1 MKQEFESAHFRN
13 FFSFG
18 NVRQDIT
25 FEPGINLILGLN
37 ASNGRSNFTGK
48 SSLTEVLPVAMFGK
62 SSKGVKKDQLVNWS
76 NRKNCEVGVTIKI
89 KNDTYYIFRAIK
101 PDKLEIYK
109 NDVLIPPS
117 ADVRDYQ
124 RMLED
129 DILSMDYNMFM
140 SLIYTNLNKYEPILQ
155 MSKPNKRHFLERVFG
170 LEKFSKLND
179 LANNK
184 LKAINER
191 VVNVNAELGSIG
203 RLEREMLSQLDSLN
217 TNLNR
222 VGNSK
227 SKLQLLYNEQG
238 NLPDYDEISNEL
250 TELTEKLPLQ
260 QEKNR
265 KDKELQ
271 VKIQSDI
278 DIKANDVRMTNKML
292 DGYKNVR
299 TDLKTVI
306 ESKKSYDELLK
317 EYPDIDESILITE
330 NELKNLTNIVKS
342 KNRDLVEAK
351 EGRASANTN
360 LKITTD
366 NINTLV
372 ENDTCPLCGSNIKDN
387 DVLDTL
393 GADKKEYEDNV
404 SKINTIINELSESI
418 GKIDDNIKKYNDE
431 HKGLLGIKINLN
443 SLRDKIQN
451 IDDLKGKLSKL
462 KEVEDEI
469 DKYNIQLKD
478 LELIK
483 SESDLDNT
491 IKDGTDKERY
501 IVNKIDDLQRTYKLF
516 STLNRD
522 IESITQ
528 IIAQETKSRSDV
540 QSMIDEN
547 TNKLKQY
554 RVERTS
560 KQSIIKKTNTMTDYL
575 EMVKFIC
582 KDENI
587 KQYAISNNMPYLNKQ
602 TNEYLSKCGM
612 GYYIKLDN
620 WMEEE
625 ILGPGISNCSYKSLS
640 GAETKSLDLA
650 IQFSFLDIARLQAGV
665 FPDILLLDELLDSS
679 VDGIGLDDILNMVK
693 IRQYEDKSKVF
704 LITHR
709 QEIDD
714 IEVDN
719 TYLVEK
725 RDGFSYLTKP

>member
-62 SSKGVKKDQLVNWS
+62 SSKGVKKDQVVNWS
-76 NRKNCEVGVTIKI
+76 NRKNCEVGITIKI
-89 KNDTYYIFRAIK
+89 KNDSYYIFRAIK

-109 NDVLIPPS
+109 NDVLIPPT

-124 RMLED
+124 KMLED

-155 MSKPNKRHFLERVFG
+155 MSKPNKRRFLERVFG

-184 LKAINER
+184 LKAINEKSFK
-191 VVNVNAELGSIG
+191 VTTELGAID
-203 RLEREMLSQLDSLN
+203 RLEREMLNQIDSLN
-217 TNLNR
+217 VKLR
-222 VGNSK
+222 MIVDSK
-227 SKLQLLYNEQG
+227 PKLQLLYDEQG
-238 NLPDYDEISNEL
+238 NLPEYDEISNEL
-250 TELTEKLPLQ
+250 TELTEALPLQ

-265 KDKELQ
+265 KDRELQ
-271 VKIQSDI
+271 AKIQSDI
-278 DIKANDVRMTNKML
+278 DIKTNDVRMTTKML

-299 TDLKTVI
+299 TELKNVI
-306 ESKKSYDELLK
+306 ESKKAYDDLLIQ
-317 EYPDIDESILITE
+317 YPDIDKSVSTINHE
-330 NELKNLTNIVKS
+330 NERLTTVLYTNNKELVVVKE
-342 KNRDLVEAK
+342 D
-351 EGRASANTN
+351 RASANTN
-360 LKITTD
+360 LEITTN

-372 ENDTCPLCGSNIKDN
+372 ENDSCPLCGSNIKDN
-387 DVLDTL
+387 NVLNRL
-393 GADKKEYEDNV
+393 EADKMKYEESV
-404 SKINTIINELSESI
+404 SKINMVIDDITDRINDIEKNIKRYTVELKGLNDI
-418 GKIDDNIKKYNDE
+418 KVKIDRL
-431 HKGLLGIKINLN
+431 H
-443 SLRDKIQN
+443 DKILN
-451 IDDLKGKLSKL
+451 IDDLKSKLSKL
-462 KEVEDEI
+462 KEVEAEI
-469 DKYNIQLKD
+469 TEHENQLKD
-478 LELIK
+478 LEKIK
-483 SESDLDNT
+483 SISDLDDT
-491 IKDGTDKERY
+491 IKAGADKELY
-501 IVNKIDDLQRTYKLF
+501 IINNINDLQRTYKLF
-516 STLNRD
+516 STLNND
-522 IESITQ
+522 IESLKR
-528 IIAQETKSRSDV
+528 IIEQEDKSRIDV
-540 QSMIDEN
+540 QSMINEN
-547 TNKLKQY
+547 NNKLKQY

-560 KQSIIKKTNTMTDYL
+560 KNSVIKKMDTITDYL
-575 EMVKFIC
+575 DFVKYIC

-625 ILGPGISNCSYKSLS
+625 ILGPGITNCSYKSLS

-679 VDGIGLDDILNMVK
+679 VDGIGLEDILNMVK

-714 IEVDN
+714 IDVDR

-725 RDGFSYLTKP
+725 RNGFSYIMRP